1 MNNTPNILL
10 LEEKS
15 IKILTKLNEIRIIY
29 SYLKALTE
37 FTYDMSTTILK
48 IGGGILKDKNCFD
61 KVTQVIKEK
70 KEAGE
75 NQIVVLSALYGVTD
89 FLIESTHKSLHS
101 DKEIESII
109 LKLKEIHKQYL
120 AFVKNNEVRKK
131 AEFELDDKISIL
143 EKFLYGVSYLK
154 ELSPRSKDM
163 IQSYG
168 ERLSPIVLEAILND
182 NGVES
187 KFIDAE
193 EAGIYAIGNFEKAIV
208 NMDSTTP
215 TLQKNIS
222 PLLKEN
228 VILLP
233 GYYGI
238 DEGEVKTFG
247 RGGTDY
253 SAGVLAN
260 VFDAK
265 LEIWKDVSG
274 FMSADP
280 KAVKNAT
287 QIDMLSY
294 DEAEELGYLGAKIL
308 HPKTIAPLREKSLQA
323 EVKNIFD
330 PEKKGTIISGEKQ
343 ICERVVKSI
352 AANKEIGIITVKSS
366 SMVNSPG
373 LASKIF
379 RKLAEKDIA
388 VDLICTGETAISF
401 SVAEK
406 DVEAAVQQLQPLN
419 EIVACTV
426 TAKKNLAMIGIIG
439 ECMQNTK
446 GIAGKLFT
454 AMGKNDINI
463 ELISQ
468 GANEINISFV
478 VNRSELDKAIEVAH
492 KTFLED

>member
-1 MNNTPNILL
+1 MT
-10 LEEKS
+10 
-15 IKILTKLNEIRIIY
+15 TKV
-29 SYLKALTE
+29 
-37 FTYDMSTTILK
+37 LK
-48 IGGGILKDKNCFD
+48 IGGGILRDKDCFD
-61 KVTQVIKEK
+61 RVVNVVLSN
-70 KEAGE
+70 KEAGT
-75 NQIVVLSALYGVTD
+75 NQILVLSALYGVTD

-101 DKEIESII
+101 DKEIETII
-109 LKLKEIHKQYL
+109 LKLKDMHKQYL
-120 AFVKNNEVRKK
+120 DFVEDKTVKER

-182 NGVES
+182 NKIEAR
-187 KFIDAE
+187 FFDAK
-193 EAGIYAIGNFEKAIV
+193 EAGIYAHGDFEKAIAD
-208 NMDSTTP
+208 MDTT
-215 TLQKNIS
+215 TKALQKNIS
-222 PLLKEN
+222 PLLKKS

-238 DEGEVKTFG
+238 DDDEVKTFG

-280 KAVKNAT
+280 KAVKNAV
-287 QIDMLSY
+287 QIDNLSY

-308 HPKTIAPLREKSLQA
+308 HPKTVAPIREKNLSA
-323 EVKNIFD
+323 EIKNLFD
-330 PEKKGTIISGEKQ
+330 PKKVGTIISGKKEVCGH
-343 ICERVVKSI
+343 IVKSI
-352 AANKEIGIITVKSS
+352 ATNKDIAIINVRSS

-373 LASKIF
+373 FASKIF
-379 RKLAEKDIA
+379 GVLAKNDIPI
-388 VDLICTGETAISF
+388 DLICTGETAVSF
-401 SVAEK
+401 SVSEK
-406 DVEAAVQQLQPLN
+406 DVENAVNQLQTLN
-419 EIVACTV
+419 ETTSCIITSQ
-426 TAKKNLAMIGIIG
+426 KNLALIGIIG
-439 ECMQNTK
+439 ECMRNTK

-454 AMGKNDINI
+454 AMGEHNINI

-468 GANEINISFV
+468 GASEINISFV
-478 VNRSELDKAIEVAH
+478 VKRDDVDKAVEIAH
-492 KTFLED
+492 KTFLEE

>member
-1 MNNTPNILL
+1 MH
-10 LEEKS
+10 
-15 IKILTKLNEIRIIY
+15 
-29 SYLKALTE
+29 
-37 FTYDMSTTILK
+37 TTVLK
-48 IGGGILKDKNCFD
+48 IGGGILRDKDCFD
-61 KVTQVIKEK
+61 KVTQVIKNK
-70 KEAGE
+70 KENGE

-101 DKEIESII
+101 DKEIEAII
-109 LKLKEIHKQYL
+109 LQLKNMHKQYI
-120 AFVKNNEVRKK
+120 AFVENKDIREK
-131 AEFELDDKISIL
+131 AEFELDDKISVL

-182 NGVES
+182 SGIES

-193 EAGIYAIGNFEKAIV
+193 EAGIYAIGNFEKAV
-208 NMDSTTP
+208 ANMELSTHS
-215 TLQKNIS
+215 LQKNIS
-222 PLLKEN
+222 PLLKDK

-238 DEGEVKTFG
+238 DDGEVKTFG

-260 VFDAK
+260 IFDAK

-287 QIDMLSY
+287 QIEMLSY

-308 HPKTIAPLREKSLQA
+308 HPKTINPLREKSLIA
-323 EVKNIFD
+323 EVKNLFD
-330 PEKKGTIISGEKQ
+330 PEKKGTIIGGEKLK
-343 ICERVVKSI
+343 CMRVVKSI
-352 AANKEIGIITVKSS
+352 AANRDIGIITVKNSN
-366 SMVNSPG
+366 MVNSPG
-373 LASKIF
+373 FASKIF
-379 RKLAEKDIA
+379 SKLAEKDIA

-406 DVEAAVQQLQPLN
+406 DVDLATTQLQPLN
-419 EIVACTV
+419 EIVTCTI
-426 TAKKNLAMIGIIG
+426 TAQKELAMVGIIG
-439 ECMQNTK
+439 ECMKNTK

-454 AMGKNDINI
+454 ALGENNINI

-468 GANEINISFV
+468 GASEINISFV
-478 VNRSELDKAIEVAH
+478 VKRSELDRAIEIAH
-492 KTFLED
+492 KTFLE